1 MDPLE
6 HYSETRAQQR
16 LTQGAYSNYLNENS
30 EVPLNAEYIINN
42 DIQDIPSTATLGEDE
57 LVTDETWMAASKTVY
72 EAFKPEKP
80 LPDDQTYGQ
89 WGVEFMGDFNYN
101 LTRMGLRAS
110 ALEEKDDQTKWA
122 FYHLMNEYDRLPVS
136 WRGTQRFFKG
146 VVQDPTTYVGLG
158 ALGVGLL
165 GRAAVKQTTKEGMK
179 RAITAGFSPAAI
191 AAYEGAG
198 YAGLD
203 NYFRQKV
210 AVEAEV
216 QPEIRK
222 GEVATA
228 AGIGA
233 VAAGT
238 TGYLISRAGD
248 VGKFFRNR
256 AERKELS
263 DFQAKIKAK
272 APIKEIEAHPA
283 LARATQRMM
292 ETPETTTMQGYG
304 TLEFANNRQ
313 FKFGDESITGYYQA
327 VPKLYNDALTL
338 AYRGEGISVPDVP
351 VENNNVAYIVT
362 GPPAAGKSS
371 IANKIAI
378 DKKLAILDPDEAKA
392 ILPEYEGGVGS
403 NAVHSESKNIIEAVE
418 EVAFRN
424 NANVLF
430 PTVGHDPN
438 KIRGKIADLKQRG
451 YTVYL
456 VDVTLPLEET
466 KRRAYDRFSRTGRL
480 VPTSYIDEVGER
492 PSQTYLTLKEEGIAD
507 GYAQIDNSPPK
518 GEARKIIQDSGDVIP
533 RSIR

>member
-42 DIQDIPSTATLGEDE
+42 DIQDIPSTAALGEDE

-80 LPDDQTYGQ
+80 LPDNQTYGQ

-203 NYFRQKV
+203 NYLRQKV